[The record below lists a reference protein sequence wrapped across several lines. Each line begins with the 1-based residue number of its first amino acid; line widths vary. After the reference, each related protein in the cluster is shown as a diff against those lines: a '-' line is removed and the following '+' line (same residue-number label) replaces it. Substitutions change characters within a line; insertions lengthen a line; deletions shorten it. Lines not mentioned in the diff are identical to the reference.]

1 MFNDTVTVINHYKD
15 PLTKL
20 DKWNKTILDG
30 CMWSRKI
37 TKSVVDG
44 KVQIDDSV
52 SLTIPYRDGYLPP
65 KQYAKIPND
74 KMSNYWTLDS
84 TSNLDIIV
92 LGVVTEELTDS
103 YTITNVKKD
112 YDEVAT
118 ISGVSDNTRR
128 DELKHW
134 RVDGK

>member
-1 MFNDTVTVINHYKD
+1 MFNQTVTVINHYYDK
-15 PLTKL
+15 LTRL
-20 DKWNKTILDG
+20 DKWHKTILKG
-30 CMWSRKI
+30 CMWRRNI

-44 KVQIDDSV
+44 KIQIDDSV

-74 KMSNYWTLDS
+74 EMQNYWTLNS
-84 TSNLDIIV
+84 ESNLDIIV
-92 LGVVTEELTDS
+92 LGEVTEELTDS
-103 YTITNVKKD
+103 YTITDVKRD

-118 ISGVSDNTRR
+118 ISGVADNTQR
-128 DELKHW
+128 DRLKHW

>member
-30 CMWSRKI
+30 CMWNRKI

-65 KQYAKIPND
+65 KQYAKVPND
-74 KMSNYWTLDS
+74 EMHKYWTLDS